1 LSVSVADHEK
11 IEITCWDDDM
21 GSDDLI
27 GKGTISLADVFKGGY
42 LDRWVQLADKKKKPA
57 GEVHVAFH
65 ARNPAGIPDEL
76 KEEYPILRPNVESF
90 VIPDVKSKDT
100 DGSGVGSPRS
110 PGVGSPR
117 TPSQKGF
124 HGGAL
129 MPVKSWKE
137 NKGTL
142 RVKVSA
148 GLGGRARRTTRR
160 AVCPPSLTSFH
171 RRRGSPIAGSRA
183 R

>member
-1 LSVSVADHEK
+1 LTVSVADHEK
-11 IEITCWDDDM
+11 IEIACWDDDM

-27 GKGTISLADVFKGGY
+27 GKGTISLADVFKAGY
-42 LDRWVQLADKKKKPA
+42 LDRWVQLSDKKKKPA

-76 KEEYPILRPNVESF
+76 KEEYPVLRPNVESY
-90 VIPDVKSKDT
+90 VIPDVKSKETGGD
-100 DGSGVGSPRS
+100 VGSPKS
-110 PGVGSPR
+110 PGSR

-129 MPVKSWKE
+129 MPTKSWKE

-142 RVKVSA
+142 RVKV
-148 GLGGRARRTTRR
+148 RN
-160 AVCPPSLTSFH
+160 SLC
-171 RRRGSPIAGSRA
+171 
-183 R
+183 